1 MASFWPLPY
10 FRVASSPVWSQ
21 RSTDTFAAVMLAVVT
36 QMVTQT
42 DMLLRT
48 GIRMAPT
55 AAAEVL
61 EDTEEAPTAVVVAT
75 KCQILVQA

>member
-1 MASFWPLPY
+1 
-10 FRVASSPVWSQ
+10 
-21 RSTDTFAAVMLAVVT
+21 MLAVVT

-55 AAAEVL
+55 AVAEVL